1 MNEASSAR
9 TSSTDTSWKRAAM
22 AVGLTALYREALA
35 DREAVAVGDDDHYGG
50 DDDDDD

>member
-1 MNEASSAR
+1 MQR

-35 DREAVAVGDDDHYGG
+35 VAGDDDRY
-50 DDDDDD
+50 DDDDDDG

>member
-1 MNEASSAR
+1 MQR

-35 DREAVAVGDDDHYGG
+35 VAGDDDRYY
-50 DDDDDD
+50 DDDDDDG